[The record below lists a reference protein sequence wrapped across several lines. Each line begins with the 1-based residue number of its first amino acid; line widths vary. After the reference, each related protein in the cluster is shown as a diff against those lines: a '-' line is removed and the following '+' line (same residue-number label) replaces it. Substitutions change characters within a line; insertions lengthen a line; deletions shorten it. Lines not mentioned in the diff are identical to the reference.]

1 MPTPLRALLDHYRSS
16 ARSQREKGTYFERLT
31 KIWLE
36 HAPTQAGRY
45 ARVLTYTDFGR
56 ERGESGTDT
65 GIDLVAELAD
75 DPGRWCAI
83 QCKFYAEGYRLQRSD
98 IDGFLAASARAPF
111 ARRMFVDT
119 TGVNWTDHAE
129 TTFRDQAIET
139 QRVGLTEL
147 EESGIDWSAFAADG
161 TVRLTGHVPTRS
173 KRLIASPTSS
183 RRPTAA
189 SSSWRAVPARL
200 LPGLRSRKRW
210 RGEGVG
216 CCSWCQA
223 WL

>member
-1 MPTPLRALLDHYRSS
+1 MTTPFNELLNQYRSA

-45 ARVLTYTDFGR
+45 ARVLTYADFAH

-83 QCKFYAEGYRLQRSD
+83 QCKFYAEGYRLQRAD

-111 ARRMFVDT
+111 ARRLFVDT
-119 TGVNWTDHAE
+119 TGVNWTEHA
-129 TTFRDQAIET
+129 
-139 QRVGLTEL
+139 
-147 EESGIDWSAFAADG
+147 
-161 TVRLTGHVPTRS
+161 
-173 KRLIASPTSS
+173 
-183 RRPTAA
+183 
-189 SSSWRAVPARL
+189 
-200 LPGLRSRKRW
+200 
-210 RGEGVG
+210 
-216 CCSWCQA
+216 
-223 WL
+223 